1 MAERRRRKRNKI
13 IGQWQNRS
21 LPFGGGEKYIYSVNA
36 DKYNESVAVSALDRL
51 EKRGYIE
58 EIVRRSNNAG
68 IFLEVL

>member
-21 LPFGGGEKYIYSVNA
+21 LPFGGEKYIYSVNA

>member
-21 LPFGGGEKYIYSVNA
+21 LPFGGGKYIYSVNA